1 MGAGILIS
9 VGFLILL
16 ENYGIIRFD
25 ASGPAILIVIGLFL
39 FASHNASMEG
49 HIQPFG
55 IPGSST
61 QAPTKPQQN
70 NSQVTS

>member
-1 MGAGILIS
+1 MGAGILIT
-9 VGFLILL
+9 VGFLFLL
-16 ENYGIIRFD
+16 ENYRVVDFD
-25 ASGPAILIVIGLFL
+25 KSFPVILIVIGLFL
-39 FASHNASMEG
+39 FAKHNVSMEG

-55 IPGSST
+55 IPGPST